1 LTANVSEFPVAEYGC
16 IGCALP
22 YIQGEIA
29 FWAMALSPFVLTI
42 IVGFL
47 AARRAQEP
55 ISVLRSM
62 GLSLP
67 AALPAG
73 IILVLTGYD
82 SLSGR
87 ITLALFFAIFWA
99 VTFGPVLVV
108 LTQWMHLEFMRIRHR
123 SDP

>member
-1 LTANVSEFPVAEYGC
+1 
-16 IGCALP
+16 
-22 YIQGEIA
+22 
-29 FWAMALSPFVLTI
+29 
-42 IVGFL
+42 
-47 AARRAQEP
+47 
-55 ISVLRSM
+55 
-62 GLSLP
+62 P